1 MTQIARAAQVSLGE
15 RTDKCNVALSLK
27 QEGRADTAAARV
39 DRNLAV
45 NEINLAQALSVEDS
59 PVR

>member
-1 MTQIARAAQVSLGE
+1 MGE